1 MKYNKEIIASSQ
13 LGEGY
18 EKIVHSSGLTVF
30 VYPKKLTT
38 AYALFA
44 TKYGSLERTFSTGG
58 EPMLT
63 VPDGVA
69 HFLEHKLF
77 EEEDGSD
84 VFAKFAALGAS
95 ANAYTSNEMTA
106 YLFSA
111 TDNVEEALEI
121 LLSFVTHPHFTE
133 ENVAKEQGI
142 IGQEIGMYDDRPS
155 TRLYYALLEGLY
167 QKHNVRVN
175 IAGTVQTISQITPE
189 LLYRCYR
196 AFYHPGNMALAVSGD
211 ITAERV
217 MAVVDRM
224 IPAEVAPVEI
234 EREYP
239 IEGKEVASE
248 YTTLHMEVSGP
259 LFGYAVK
266 DLTEHEDAK
275 ARLRHAILCSM
286 MLNAY
291 FSSSAPFY
299 NQLFNDGLV
308 GSSVDASFESMNSCA
323 YLIITGE
330 SDTPDA
336 VFERIEGLFAKIKE
350 HLPTEVDFGR
360 IKKAMYADAVRVLDS
375 TEDIAGE
382 IIHACFHGYDLW
394 APLEIL
400 SSVSY
405 EEFKAFVAGY
415 FADKIGVKATVLPVA
430 DRAKGEK
437 A

>member
-1 MKYNKEIIASSQ
+1 MTYKSEKIASSR
-13 LGEGY
+13 LGEAY
-18 EKIVHSSGLTVF
+18 EKVVHPSGLTVF

-44 TKYGSLERTFSTGG
+44 TKYGSLERTFGTCG
-58 EPMLT
+58 EPLTT

-111 TDNVEEALEI
+111 TENVREALEI

-142 IGQEIGMYDDRPS
+142 IAQEIGMYDDRPS

-167 QKHNVRVN
+167 AKHNVRVN
-175 IAGTVQTISQITPE
+175 IAGTVQTISEITPSV
-189 LLYRCYR
+189 LYRCYST
-196 AFYHPGNMALAVSGD
+196 FYHPGNMALAVSGD
-211 ITAERV
+211 ITVDEV

-224 IPAEVAPVEI
+224 IPKKSAPPII

-239 IEGKEVASE
+239 SEGKEVAKE
-248 YTTLHMEVSGP
+248 YTTLYMEVAGP
-259 LFGYAVK
+259 LFGYAMK
-266 DLTEHEDAK
+266 DLTEHADPK
-275 ARLRHAILCSM
+275 RRLRHAILASM
-286 MLNAY
+286 MLNVY
-291 FSSSAPFY
+291 FSPSAPFY

-308 GSSVDASFESMNSCA
+308 GSAMDASFENLNSCA
-323 YLIITGE
+323 YFMITGE

-336 VFERIEGLFAKIKE
+336 VFDRIDALFAEIEK
-350 HLPTEVDFGR
+350 HLPSEEDFSR
-360 IKKAMYADAVRVLDS
+360 IQKAMYADAVRVLDS

-382 IIHACFHGYDLW
+382 IIHADFHGYDLW
-394 APLEIL
+394 TPLEVL

-405 EEFKAFVAGY
+405 EEFKAFIASY
-415 FADKIGVKATVLPVA
+415 FKDKTGVKATILPITN
-430 DRAKGEK
+430 K
-437 A
+437 

>member
-1 MKYNKEIIASSQ
+1 MHYKSERIASSR

-18 EKIVHSSGLTVF
+18 LKILHPSGLTVF

-44 TKYGSLERTFSTGG
+44 TKYGSLERTFGTVG
-58 EPMLT
+58 EPLVT

-111 TDNVEEALEI
+111 TENVEESLEI
-121 LLSFVTHPHFTE
+121 LLSFVTHPHFTK
-133 ENVAKEQGI
+133 ENVAKEQGSI
-142 IGQEIGMYDDRPS
+142 AQEIGMYDDRPS

-167 QKHNVRVN
+167 VKHNVRVN
-175 IAGTVQTISQITPE
+175 IAGTVQTISEITPE

-196 AFYHPGNMALAVSGD
+196 TFYHPGNMALAVSGD
-211 ITAERV
+211 ITAEQV

-224 IPAEVAPVEI
+224 IPVETLPALTQ
-234 EREYP
+234 REYP
-239 IEGKEVASE
+239 TEGKEVAKE
-248 YTTLHMEVSGP
+248 YTTLHMEVAGP
-259 LFGYAVK
+259 LFGYAMK
-266 DLTEHEDAK
+266 DLSEQGDPK
-275 ARLRHAILCSM
+275 DRLRHAILASM

-291 FSSSAPFY
+291 FSPSAPFY

-308 GSSVDASFESMNSCA
+308 GSTVDASFESMNSCA
-323 YLIITGE
+323 YLMITGE
-330 SDTPDA
+330 SDTPD
-336 VFERIEGLFAKIKE
+336 VVYERIEELFASIE
-350 HLPTEVDFGR
+350 DHLPTEEDFTR
-360 IKKAMYADAVRVLDS
+360 LQKAMYADAVRVLDS
-375 TEDIAGE
+375 TEDIASE
-382 IIHACFHGYDLW
+382 IIHADFHGYDLW
-394 APLEIL
+394 TPLEVL

-405 EEFKAFVAGY
+405 SEFKDFVVGY
-415 FADKIGVKATVLPVA
+415 FKDKTGVKATILPIT
-430 DRAKGEK
+430 DHIKGESV
-437 A
+437 